1 MMSFFLKK
9 RHAKPLGPRKNQ
21 WRDPQGERAMKQAS
35 RVIAARRNSLAHWAV
50 VVTSATCGALFV
62 VFGANYSGPAFQQLL
77 EIKAITVDGLYH
89 LDKQQ
94 VLDLAKVKPGAALHH
109 IVTTVIK
116 EQVEAHPWVKAAEV
130 TRVPFHELR
139 ISVSERKPAAIV
151 RTESQNFLCD
161 EDGYVLSKL
170 GQLDDAALPLVT
182 GIDLQGLLQG
192 TESVR
197 HAVVSGIEL
206 AKVVGQS
213 FEGRLQ
219 VLADNPSNLVALV
232 QGMRFQFGDEALKEQ
247 WDRFRRVKPTLKAR
261 NIDGQGRGVSEVD
274 LRYENRIIVREGG

>member
-9 RHAKPLGPRKNQ
+9 RQAKPLGPRKNQ
-21 WRDPQGERAMKQAS
+21 WRDPQGERAKKHAS
-35 RVIAARRNSLAHWAV
+35 REGTAKRTSLAHWVGA
-50 VVTSATCGALFV
+50 VTSAACGASLV
-62 VFGANYSGPAFQQLL
+62 VFGSNYSGPALQQLL
-77 EIKAITVDGLYH
+77 EIKAITVDGLHH

-94 VLDLAKVKPGAALHH
+94 VLDLAKVKPGASLHH

-116 EQVEAHPWVKAAEV
+116 DQIEAHPWVKAAEV
-130 TRVPFHELR
+130 TRVPFHGLR
-139 ISVSERKPAAIV
+139 ISVSERKPAVIV

-161 EDGYVLSKL
+161 EDGYVLNKL
-170 GQLDDAALPLVT
+170 GQLDDTALPLVT

-247 WDRFRRVKPTLKAR
+247 WDRFRRAKPMLKTR
-261 NIDGQGRGVSEVD
+261 NLDGQERGVSEVD
-274 LRYENRIIVREGG
+274 LRYENRIIVR

>member
-21 WRDPQGERAMKQAS
+21 WRDPQGERAMKQAT
-35 RVIAARRNSLAHWAV
+35 RVRAARRNSLAHWAV
-50 VVTSATCGALFV
+50 VVTSATCGALFI
-62 VFGANYSGPAFQQLL
+62 VFGANYSGPALQQLL

-89 LDKQQ
+89 LEKQQ

-151 RTESQNFLCD
+151 RAESQNFLCD

-232 QGMRFQFGDEALKEQ
+232 QGMRFQFGDEALTEQ